1 MVTQIIFT
9 DKCIVSQYWKYS
21 LYLIFVFKTM
31 FCGVLFAG
39 FVVDFLNPLRIFSQ
53 LVGGCFIMRY

>member
-21 LYLIFVFKTM
+21 LYLIFVCKTM
-31 FCGVLFAG
+31 SCSVLFAG
-39 FVVDFLNPLRIFSQ
+39 FVVGFLNPLRIFSQ
-53 LVGGCFIMRY
+53 LVGGFFIMRY